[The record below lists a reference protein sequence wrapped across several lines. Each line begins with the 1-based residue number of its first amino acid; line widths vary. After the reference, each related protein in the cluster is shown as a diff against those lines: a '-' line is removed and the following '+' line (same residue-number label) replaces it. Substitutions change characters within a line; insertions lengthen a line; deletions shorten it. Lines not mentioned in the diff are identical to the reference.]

1 MFLVNL
7 SQDKSKV
14 NPYISNTL
22 LKKIEETL
30 NEKKKVILYL
40 NKR

>member
-7 SQDKSKV
+7 SQDKSKL

-22 LKKIEETL
+22 LKKIEESL
-30 NEKKKVILYL
+30 KENKKIILYL